1 MKRIQLKLLV
11 AGLLLNAM
19 TFAQGVQK
27 ITVEE
32 AIKTAVEKNF
42 DVVIEKNAQDIGRID
57 NNWGTAGLFPNITL
71 NGTTGIASN
80 NLEQRLSNG
89 TVIKRN
95 GAVLRN
101 INAGFAVSWRVFD
114 GMRMF
119 ASKKRLEE
127 LEKIGELSFRSQVNT
142 TVFNTIGAYYQIVQ
156 LNQQK
161 KALQETIKFFEER
174 KQIAESRF
182 TIGTAPKTDFLQAQ
196 VDLNQQKGNL
206 LVIENN
212 IRVAKANFNNLLART
227 PETVFDVQEEIQP
240 DATINFASL
249 QQKAQTDN
257 YDLLLAQSNL
267 SVLVQQKREITSQRL
282 PSVTLNGTYN
292 LNQSKNDAG
301 FTLFNRNLGP
311 NGNIGVAIPIFQ
323 GGNIKRQEKIA
334 DITIKNQQI
343 SIDRLKN
350 QVNTNLVNAYYNFQ
364 NALNLVELEKNT
376 LLLIQE
382 NNTIATERFRKLAIT
397 SLELRQVQLDFI
409 NGQTRY
415 INALFMAKIAEA
427 EMKLVA
433 GDLSKL

>member
-1 MKRIQLKLLV
+1 MNRIQLTLLL
-11 AGLLLNAM
+11 AGLFIAA
-19 TFAQGVQK
+19 FACSQTVQK

-32 AIKTAVEKNF
+32 AIQLAVEKNF
-42 DVVIEKNAQDIGRID
+42 DVVIEKNTQDIGRIN
-57 NNWGTAGLFPNITL
+57 NNWGNAGLWPNITI
-71 NGTTGIASN
+71 NTSAGIASN

-89 TVIKRN
+89 TTIKRN

-101 INAGFAVSWRVFD
+101 INAGLAVSWRVFD

-119 ASKKRLEE
+119 ATKKRLEE
-127 LEKIGELSFRSQVNT
+127 LEKIGELSFRNQMNT
-142 TVFNTIGAYYQIVQ
+142 TVFAVIGAYYQIVQ

-161 KALQETIKFFEER
+161 KALLETIRFFEER

-182 TIGTAPKTDFLQAQ
+182 SIGTAPKTDFLQAQ

-206 LVIENN
+206 FGIENN

-227 PETVFDVQEEIQP
+227 PETVFEVQEEIQP
-240 DATINFASL
+240 DASVNYAAL

-282 PSVTLNGTYN
+282 PSVTLTGNYN
-292 LNQSKNDAG
+292 LAQSKNDAG

-323 GGNIKRQEKIA
+323 GGNIRRQETVA
-334 DITIKNQQI
+334 DIVIKNQQY
-343 SIDRLKN
+343 SIARLKN

-382 NNTIATERFRKLAIT
+382 NNLIATERFRKLAIT

-415 INALFMAKIAEA
+415 INALFLAKLAEA
-427 EMKLVA
+427 EMKLLA